1 MDYREKCHCINETH
15 NWFHHGGGGE
25 NLPHPPLI
33 REEGSQKQTI
43 NSKDKVEGSL
53 ISHTRTMSNV
63 SNMRDKLDKGVRPR
77 ENYLILHTK
86 PLPNAT

>member
-15 NWFHHGGGGE
+15 NWFHHGGGE

-33 REEGSQKQTI
+33 QEEGSQKQII

-63 SNMRDKLDKGVRPR
+63 SNMRNKRGKSV
-77 ENYLILHTK
+77 
-86 PLPNAT
+86 